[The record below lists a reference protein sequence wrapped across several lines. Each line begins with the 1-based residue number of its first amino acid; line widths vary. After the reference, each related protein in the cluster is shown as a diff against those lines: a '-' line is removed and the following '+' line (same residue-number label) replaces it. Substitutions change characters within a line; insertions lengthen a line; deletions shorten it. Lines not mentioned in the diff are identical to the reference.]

1 MELIIIL
8 ILFVYIAFLHYQL
21 MKKNLFLQSIV
32 EKLTRLD
39 KSWDKDIILNLL
51 KKLQNISA
59 ESMMKEDKI
68 LHENILDYLIE
79 NRNCRTFVHYTKGSN
94 TAQKILEEG
103 FRFAI
108 SFHKTA
114 EPISTDQIDLI
125 YKHNLHKYFGNYIIV
140 ICISRAVYGFYEKEL
155 NRINQINMNVEQ
167 ILTELHPELD
177 ENKDEIYTLPR
188 QYIKGYLNYESGEI
202 VDNPDYNPDY
212 DSQAFRNNLQK
223 LKDEHKP

>member
-8 ILFVYIAFLHYQL
+8 ILFIYIAFLHYQL
-21 MKKNLFLQSIV
+21 MKKNLFLKSIV
-32 EKLTRLD
+32 EKLARLD
-39 KSWDKDIILNLL
+39 KSWNKDTILSFLR
-51 KKLQNISA
+51 KLQNIGT

-68 LHENILDYLIE
+68 LHDSILDFLIE

-94 TAQKILEEG
+94 TAQKIVEEG

-140 ICISRAVYGFYEKEL
+140 ICISRDIYKYYENEL
-155 NRINQINMNVEQ
+155 NKIDQTNMNVEQ
-167 ILTELHPELD
+167 ILTESHPELD
-177 ENKDEIYTLPR
+177 ENQDEIYILPK
-188 QYIKGYLNYESGEI
+188 QYVKGYLNYESGEI
-202 VDNPDYNPDY
+202 FRNPDFKPDY
-212 DSQAFRNNLQK
+212 DSQLFKKNLQK
-223 LKDEHKP
+223 VKNDYSQ